1 MMKSMFQEVWLVRNG
16 NVRTPKPSA
25 LCRSCKKEQPVYSL
39 NGISLDAEWKE
50 EKIVLTAGKV
60 HEIFRHISDEDCFI
74 LKMDPEFARPEC
86 MLVTVLSVPPL
97 CVRPGSARKQDDL
110 TLKLIDILKANNE
123 LIRNEQAG
131 AAVHILSENVK
142 MLQFHVATLTDNDMP
157 GLPRAMQEET
167 VDVLMEAAAHPEVD
181 HMSGVTE
188 NIIMGQLPRMET
200 DCFELIGEKR
210 E

>member
-1 MMKSMFQEVWLVRNG
+1 
-16 NVRTPKPSA
+16 
-25 LCRSCKKEQPVYSL
+25 
-39 NGISLDAEWKE
+39 
-50 EKIVLTAGKV
+50 
-60 HEIFRHISDEDCFI
+60 
-74 LKMDPEFARPEC
+74 
-86 MLVTVLSVPPL
+86 
-97 CVRPGSARKQDDL
+97 
-110 TLKLIDILKANNE
+110 
-123 LIRNEQAG
+123 
-131 AAVHILSENVK
+131 